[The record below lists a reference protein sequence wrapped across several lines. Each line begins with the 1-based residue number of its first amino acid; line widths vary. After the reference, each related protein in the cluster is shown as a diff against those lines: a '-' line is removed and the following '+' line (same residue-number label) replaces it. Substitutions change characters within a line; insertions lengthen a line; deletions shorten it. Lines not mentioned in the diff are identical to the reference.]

1 MDQSR
6 SEEQLKKAELSSIRV
21 RIFSTLATL
30 TLCVLATGPLEAQ
43 DSAKT
48 TSSAEVFYK
57 KDIAPILDKFCVTC
71 HTSEDDHPSEL
82 YIDTYDSLMKGGKH
96 GKAIIPGNS
105 KESLLVQKMSENPPF
120 GKFMPP
126 PRKPRPTPEQAALI
140 QAWIDQGAKKN

>member
-6 SEEQLKKAELSSIRV
+6 SKGQLKKAELSSIRI
-21 RIFSTLATL
+21 RIYSSLATL
-30 TLCVLATGPLEAQ
+30 MMCVLAAGSLVAQ

-48 TSSAEVFYK
+48 TSSTEVSYK

-71 HTSEDDHPSEL
+71 HTSDDDHPSEL
-82 YIDTYDSLMKGGKH
+82 YMDTYDLLMKGGKH
-96 GKAIIPGNS
+96 GKAIVPGNS

-140 QAWIDQGAKKN
+140 QAWIDQGARKN